1 MKSNTQSLNFSILVF
16 LLLTFVQ
23 VNAQQPKRAKAAR
36 NVSQSAS
43 RVHFISGKSSLKI
56 PFELS
61 GNLILMQASA
71 NDSLASWFI
80 FDTGAES
87 TVIDAQMAKDLKL
100 KPSGKIVGTGSAG
113 TAEAIIF
120 KGISLRFPN
129 VEAVNLTVG
138 ALPLDFLSSSFGR
151 KIGGIIGNDIIKEFV
166 VEVDYASQIINF
178 YEPQSYQYSGDGE
191 IIPFIIEENLPFIRA
206 TIAIDGRTKID
217 GKFELDTGSTGS
229 ILLNAPFVRKHQ
241 LIKGIS
247 KTKQINVGG
256 VGGTGRTLLG
266 RIKNVTIGRFALENP
281 VARFYQGTRGD
292 NASAKYDGLIGG
304 EIFRRFKVI
313 FDYPRR
319 QMILEPNALISESFE
334 IDMSGLELVADGDDF
349 SIVLIDDV
357 EVDSPAAK
365 AEIEGGDIITAIDGR
380 STVEVTLDQIRKF
393 FMQDGREYQLSLKR
407 GAKVIQTKLKLR
419 RSI

>member
-1 MKSNTQSLNFSILVF
+1 MKFRTQPLNLIALVF
-16 LLLTFVQ
+16 LLLTFAQ
-23 VNAQQPKRAKAAR
+23 VNAQQPKRKKVAR
-36 NVSQSAS
+36 KVSQPAPQV
-43 RVHFISGKSSLKI
+43 RFISGRSALNM

-61 GNLILMQASA
+61 GNLILMQARV
-71 NDSLASWFI
+71 NDSRASWFI
-80 FDTGAES
+80 FDTGADS
-87 TVIDAQMAKDLKL
+87 TVIDAQLAKDLKL
-100 KPSGKIVGTGSAG
+100 KPGGKIVGAGSAG

-129 VEAVNLTVG
+129 MEAEQLTVG
-138 ALPLDFLSSSFGR
+138 ALPLDFLSASFGR
-151 KIGGIIGNDIIKEFV
+151 KIGGVIGNDIIKEFV
-166 VEVDYASQIINF
+166 VEVDYASQTMNF
-178 YEPQSYQYSGDGE
+178 YEPQSYRYSGGGE
-191 IIPFIIEENLPFIRA
+191 IIPLIIEENLPFVRA
-206 TIAIDGRTKID
+206 GIALDGRTRIE

-229 ILLNAPFVRKHQ
+229 ILLNAPFVKKHQ

-256 VGGTGRTLLG
+256 VGGTGRALLG

-313 FDYPRR
+313 FDYPHR
-319 QMILEPNALISESFE
+319 QMTLEPNALMSESFE

-349 SIVLIDDV
+349 SLVLIDDV

-365 AEIEGGDIITAIDGR
+365 AGIEGGDIITAIDGR
-380 STVEVTLDQIRKF
+380 STVEVTLDQIRKL
-393 FMQDGREYQLSLKR
+393 FMQEGREYQLSLKR

-419 RSI
+419 KSI